1 MADESSSTAGK
12 RFSEDLRHIREK
24 QDLSVSEIHHETQI
38 PETLIES
45 FEAGRL
51 YDHPSYN
58 RVYLRSFV
66 KAYADAVRI
75 QREMAL
81 ECLDAALEGTY
92 EDALASTYLTDRS
105 GPDASS
111 EDAPPEPSDGGAPS
125 RESRDP
131 ADTPEAP
138 TAGGPEG
145 RGGIVG
151 PPRAVGEDPPAE
163 AEPNLPDSPIE
174 DSPPP
179 PREGQSDR
187 SSSDSSA
194 PDGSSAG
201 STPPPDEAGDDPEA
215 ASPTPEPS
223 DPVPDAS
230 DSTDAPDTSS
240 DATDPDAADDPSAT
254 GNSPAWME
262 EEAEES
268 SNTDRPASSPAGGE
282 EEPALG
288 AGQGGIVGEPS
299 ELGSGPSGDAPSAA
313 QAGRTPSRSGPGA
326 SRSESNGW
334 ASLLND
340 LPQHY
345 VTGAGIV
352 VVLLV
357 LVGLG
362 IAYVS
367 SDETEQS
374 TPAATGPPD
383 TTVAAGPADTETATP
398 QRPPADVR
406 LGSTIHLTVLATDTV
421 SALRI
426 ERDEDLRRPYWI
438 VEGEAEV
445 FPFQERVT
453 VENELPNV
461 RLFVEG
467 YPYPVQPEDTSEG
480 LELTRSGLQ
489 SFVDTLRGAP
499 PSLSVSPDT
508 IPVGPPPQ

>member
-194 PDGSSAG
+194 PDGSSVG

-230 DSTDAPDTSS
+230 DSTDAPGTSS
-240 DATDPDAADDPSAT
+240 EATDPDGADDPSAT
-254 GNSPAWME
+254 DDSPAWME
-262 EEAEES
+262 EAEES
-268 SNTDRPASSPAGGE
+268 SSDAGRPASSPAGGE
-282 EEPALG
+282 EEPTLG
-288 AGQGGIVGEPS
+288 TGQSGIVGEPS
-299 ELGSGPSGDAPSAA
+299 ELGGGPSGDAPSAA
-313 QAGRTPSRSGPGA
+313 QAGGAPSRSGPGA
-326 SRSESNGW
+326 SRSDANGW
-334 ASLLND
+334 TSLLND

-453 VENELPNV
+453 VENEFPNV

-467 YPYPVQPEDTSEG
+467 YPYPVQPEDTTDG

-499 PSLSVSPDT
+499 ASLSVSPDT
-508 IPVGPPPQ
+508 IPVGPPTQ

>member
-12 RFSEDLRHIREK
+12 RFSEDLRHIREER
-24 QDLSVSEIHHETQI
+24 DISVSEIHHETQI
-38 PETLIES
+38 AETLIES

-51 YDHPSYN
+51 YDHPTYN

-75 QREMAL
+75 SRERAL
-81 ECLDAALEGTY
+81 EALDAALEGTY

-105 GPDASS
+105 ETDGSS
-111 EDAPPEPSDGGAPS
+111 EDASTGPSNGGDPS
-125 RESRDP
+125 PESRDP
-131 ADTPEAP
+131 ANTPEAP

-151 PPRAVGEDPPAE
+151 PPRAVGEDPPAK
-163 AEPNLPDSPIE
+163 AEPDLPDSPVQE
-174 DSPPP
+174 SPPP
-179 PREGQSDR
+179 APAARVD
-187 SSSDSSA
+187 SSSEDTSSGDSPS
-194 PDGSSAG
+194 
-201 STPPPDEAGDDPEA
+201 PPDETADDPEA
-215 ASPTPEPS
+215 ASTTSESS
-223 DPVPDAS
+223 DPVPDES
-230 DSTDAPDTSS
+230 DAPDAPDPSS
-240 DATDPDAADDPSAT
+240 DPKEPDGSDDSAATDND
-254 GNSPAWME
+254 PAWMQE
-262 EEAEES
+262 GAEDS
-268 SNTDRPASSPAGGE
+268 PSDGVRPSSSPAGGE
-282 EEPALG
+282 EESALG
-288 AGQGGIVGEPS
+288 TGQSGIVGEPT
-299 ELGSGPSGDAPSAA
+299 ELGSGPSGDALSAA
-313 QAGRTPSRSGPGA
+313 QAGGAPSRSGPEA
-326 SRSESNGW
+326 SRSDSRW
-334 ASLLND
+334 TSLLNG

-345 VTGAGIV
+345 VAGAGIV

-362 IAYVS
+362 IAYFS

-374 TPAATGPPD
+374 PPTATGPPD
-383 TTVAAGPADTETATP
+383 TTMAAGPAATETAAP

-406 LGSTIHLTVLATDTV
+406 LGSTIHLTVLARDTV

-445 FPFQERVT
+445 FPFQERVSI
-453 VENELPNV
+453 ENELSNV

-467 YPYPVQPEDTSEG
+467 YPYPVQPQDTSEG

-499 PSLSVSPDT
+499 ASLSVSPDT
-508 IPVGPPPQ
+508 IPVGPPTQ

>member
-1 MADESSSTAGK
+1 
-12 RFSEDLRHIREK
+12 
-24 QDLSVSEIHHETQI
+24 
-38 PETLIES
+38 
-45 FEAGRL
+45 
-51 YDHPSYN
+51 
-58 RVYLRSFV
+58 
-66 KAYADAVRI
+66 
-75 QREMAL
+75 
-81 ECLDAALEGTY
+81 
-92 EDALASTYLTDRS
+92 
-105 GPDASS
+105 
-111 EDAPPEPSDGGAPS
+111 
-125 RESRDP
+125 
-131 ADTPEAP
+131 
-138 TAGGPEG
+138 
-145 RGGIVG
+145 
-151 PPRAVGEDPPAE
+151 
-163 AEPNLPDSPIE
+163 
-174 DSPPP
+174 
-179 PREGQSDR
+179 
-187 SSSDSSA
+187 
-194 PDGSSAG
+194 
-201 STPPPDEAGDDPEA
+201 
-215 ASPTPEPS
+215 
-223 DPVPDAS
+223 
-230 DSTDAPDTSS
+230 
-240 DATDPDAADDPSAT
+240 
-254 GNSPAWME
+254 ME

-326 SRSESNGW
+326 SRSELNGW
-334 ASLLND
+334 TSLLND
-340 LPQHY
+340 PPQHY

-467 YPYPVQPEDTSEG
+467 YPYPVQPEDTTDG

-499 PSLSVSPDT
+499 ASLSVSPDT

>member
-12 RFSEDLRHIREK
+12 RFSEDLRHIREER
-24 QDLSVSEIHHETQI
+24 DLSVSEIHHETQI

-51 YDHPSYN
+51 YDHPTYN

-66 KAYADAVRI
+66 KAYADAVHI

-105 GPDASS
+105 EPDASS
-111 EDAPPEPSDGGAPS
+111 EDAPSGASNGGDPSH
-125 RESRDP
+125 ESRDP
-131 ADTPEAP
+131 ANTPEAP

-151 PPRAVGEDPPAE
+151 PPRAVGEDPSAE

-179 PREGQSDR
+179 TREGRSDR
-187 SSSDSSA
+187 SSPDSS
-194 PDGSSAG
+194 SAA
-201 STPPPDEAGDDPEA
+201 STPPPDEAEDDPEA
-215 ASPTPEPS
+215 ASPTSESS
-223 DPVPDAS
+223 DSAPDAS
-230 DSTDAPDTSS
+230 DSADPPDTSS
-240 DATDPDAADDPSAT
+240 EATEPDEADDPSAT
-254 GNSPAWME
+254 DDSPAWME

-268 SNTDRPASSPAGGE
+268 SSDAGRPASSPAGGE
-282 EEPALG
+282 EEPTLG
-288 AGQGGIVGEPS
+288 ANQSGIVGEPS

-313 QAGRTPSRSGPGA
+313 QAGGAPSRSGPGA

-334 ASLLND
+334 TSLLND

-345 VTGAGIV
+345 VAGAGIV
-352 VVLLV
+352 VVFLV

-362 IAYVS
+362 IAYFS

-374 TPAATGPPD
+374 PPAATGPPD
-383 TTVAAGPADTETATP
+383 TTMAAGPADPETTAP
-398 QRPPADVR
+398 QRSPADVR

-421 SALRI
+421 SALLI

-453 VENELPNV
+453 IENELPNV

-467 YPYPVQPEDTSEG
+467 YPYPVQPEDTTDG

-499 PSLSVSPDT
+499 ASLSVSPDT
-508 IPVGPPPQ
+508 IPVGPPTQ

>member
-12 RFSEDLRHIREK
+12 RFSEDLRHIREER
-24 QDLSVSEIHHETQI
+24 DISVSEIHHETQI
-38 PETLIES
+38 AETLIES

-66 KAYADAVRI
+66 KAYADALRI
-75 QREMAL
+75 PRETAL

-105 GPDASS
+105 EADPSS
-111 EDAPPEPSDGGAPS
+111 EDDPPGPSNGGGPS
-125 RESRDP
+125 RQTRDP
-131 ADTPEAP
+131 ANTPEAP

-163 AEPNLPDSPIE
+163 AEPNFPDSPVE
-174 DSPPP
+174 ESPPP
-179 PREGQSDR
+179 TRADRSDR
-187 SSSDSSA
+187 SSPDSADGPSP
-194 PDGSSAG
+194 PDDAADDPDSEAAG
-201 STPPPDEAGDDPEA
+201 SE
-215 ASPTPEPS
+215 SS
-223 DPVPDAS
+223 DPVPDES
-230 DSTDAPDTSS
+230 ESTDASDTSS
-240 DATDPDAADDPSAT
+240 PPQEPEGADNPSAADD
-254 GNSPAWME
+254 NPAWMGE
-262 EEAEES
+262 GDEES
-268 SNTDRPASSPAGGE
+268 SLEAGRAPSSPAEGE
-282 EEPALG
+282 AESALG
-288 AGQGGIVGEPS
+288 TGQSGIVGEPT
-299 ELGSGPSGDAPSAA
+299 ELGSGPSGDSLSAA
-313 QAGRTPSRSGPGA
+313 EAGEAPTRSGSGTF
-326 SRSESNGW
+326 RSDSNW
-334 ASLLND
+334 WTSLMNGRS
-340 LPQHY
+340 QFY

-357 LVGLG
+357 LLGLG
-362 IAYVS
+362 IAYFS
-367 SDETEQS
+367 SDEPEQS
-374 TPAATGPPD
+374 PPDTAGPPD
-383 TTVAAGPADTETATP
+383 TTMAAGPADPEPAAA

-438 VEGEAEV
+438 VEGEAQV

-453 VENELPNV
+453 IENELPNV
-461 RLFVEG
+461 RLFIEG
-467 YPYPVQPEDTSEG
+467 YPYPVQPQDTSDG

-499 PSLSVSPDT
+499 ASLPVSPDT
-508 IPVGPPPQ
+508 IPVGPPTE